1 MEILL
6 SPQAWLAAGFIFLL
20 RVSDMT
26 LDTLRVLFVMRGR
39 KQIAWI
45 LGFFQSL
52 LYVAA
57 IGSVLQNLDALS
69 LVGYAGGFATG
80 NVLGMIIED
89 RIAIG
94 HTLLTIISSRRG
106 PAIASRL
113 RQEGFAV
120 TEISGRGKDGMVT
133 YLNCNV
139 LRKEVDEV
147 REAVNEVDQAAFIT
161 AESIHPVRRGFFRA

>member
-1 MEILL
+1 MEISL
-6 SPQAWLAAGFIFLL
+6 STQAWLAAGLIFTL

-39 KQIAWI
+39 KPIAWVM
-45 LGFFQSL
+45 GFFQSL

-57 IGSVLQNLDALS
+57 IGSVLQNLDLLS

-80 NVLGMIIED
+80 NVLGMMIEE

-106 PAIASRL
+106 AAIASRL

-120 TEISGRGKDGMVT
+120 TEIPGRGKDGTVT

-139 LRKEVDEV
+139 LRKEVREV
-147 REAVNEVDQAAFIT
+147 HETVNEVDQEAFIT

>member
-6 SPQAWLAAGFIFLL
+6 SSQAWLAAGFIFLL

-80 NVLGMIIED
+80 NVLGMIVED

>member
-6 SPQAWLAAGFIFLL
+6 SPQAWLAAGIIFLL

-45 LGFFQSL
+45 VGFFQSI

-69 LVGYAGGFATG
+69 LIGYAGGFATG
-80 NVLGMIIED
+80 NVLGMIIEE

-113 RQEGFAV
+113 RNEGFAV
-120 TEISGRGKDGMVT
+120 TEIPGRGKDGMVT

-139 LRKEVDEV
+139 LR
-147 REAVNEVDQAAFIT
+147 REVNEVRLTVSEVDQEAFIT